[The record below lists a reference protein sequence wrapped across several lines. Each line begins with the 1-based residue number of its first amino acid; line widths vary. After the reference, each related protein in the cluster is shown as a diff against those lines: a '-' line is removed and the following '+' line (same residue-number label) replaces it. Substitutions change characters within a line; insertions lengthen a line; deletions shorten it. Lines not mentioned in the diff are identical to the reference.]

1 MPSQVDF
8 YLLDTPAA
16 NGKLRLACRLA
27 DKAFR
32 LGHSVYLRTA
42 NTADVER
49 LDALLWT
56 FSQGSFL
63 PHEPLS
69 EFDGDVE
76 RCAVV
81 VGAVE
86 PPRVFTDVLIS
97 LGMETPEYFPR
108 FERIIEPVGDD
119 EPDRAQA
126 RQRFRTYRER
136 GVTPSTHHIKAP

>member
-1 MPSQVDF
+1 MPPQVDF

-32 LGHSVYLRTA
+32 LGHSVYLQ
-42 NTADVER
+42 TADTADAER

-63 PHEPLS
+63 PHEPLA
-69 EFDGDVE
+69 EFDGDFE

-86 PPRVFTDVLIS
+86 PPTAFTDVLIS
-97 LGMETPEYFPR
+97 LSMETPEYFPQ
-108 FERIIEPVGDD
+108 FERIVEPVGAD

-126 RQRFRTYRER
+126 RQRFRAYRER